1 MIPEAKLKELRER
14 IVVEDVIGQY
24 VALKSSGRQFKGLCP
39 FHAEKTPSF
48 YVHPDRRSFKCF
60 GCGEYG
66 DAIEFIQK
74 VEGTSFLETVRR
86 LADQFA
92 VPLPSEVGGARNAR
106 DANERDLD
114 LRVTECAATF
124 FRRVLVKE
132 PVGETGRAYAAK
144 RGVGAE
150 TSEIFRMGY
159 APSPEEAGWDAL
171 VKELTARGHDL
182 ERAERLGLVA
192 KSERNQNYYDRFR
205 GRLMFPVIRPGGSVL
220 GFSGRILPIHD
231 SSDDQDPTP
240 KYINSSESDLYAKNK
255 TLFGLQAA
263 SRHIKTSGRALLV
276 EGNLDVVSLHQR
288 GHGEALAPLGT
299 SFTRE
304 QCAVL
309 GRLTSVVVICFDGDR
324 AGRKA
329 TASAIE
335 QLLSGDIEPRV
346 VSLEPGEDPD
356 SVDPEVFKRRL
367 ERPTPALEWFLRRL
381 VAAGATESIESKAR
395 ALHRVAPLL
404 QKLKDPDVRGDY
416 AHLAANLLSLPISR
430 VWSAAQPQSRGWA
443 PPNDPRNAPPPS
455 RDRQPTQPQTALPRG
470 QALLTALLVDLPM
483 AAGGAVRD
491 QVLEHVDDPR
501 LSPIVERVLEAASE
515 GRHATVG
522 ELLALVEPEAEQLL
536 HRAIFQGRF
545 LEETRPNRVLQQ
557 GLTLCKVVKIESQIP
572 LIDHQTD
579 AARRD
584 GREEEVRALIQRR
597 LELRKEQAALRAT
610 LRDDDDPLP

>member
-1 MIPEAKLKELRER
+1 VIPEDKLKELRDR

-24 VALKSSGRQFKGLCP
+24 VSLKASGRQFKGLCP

-92 VPLPSEVGGARNAR
+92 IALPAAVRGAHNAR

-114 LRVTECAATF
+114 LRVTECAAAF
-124 FRRVLVKE
+124 FRRVLVGE
-132 PVGETGRAYAAK
+132 PAGDAGRAYAAV
-144 RGVGAE
+144 RGVGE
-150 TSEIFRMGY
+150 EISDVFRMGY

-171 VKELTARGHDL
+171 VKELTERGHDL

-220 GFSGRILPIHD
+220 GFSGRVLPVHD
-231 SSDDQDPTP
+231 SKDDQDPTP
-240 KYINSSESDLYAKNK
+240 KYINSSESSLYAKSK

-288 GHGEALAPLGT
+288 GHAEAVAPLGT
-299 SFTRE
+299 AFTHE

-329 TASAIE
+329 TATAIE
-335 QLLSGDIEPRV
+335 LLLNADIEPRV
-346 VSLEPGEDPD
+346 VALDAGEDPD
-356 SVDPEVFKRRL
+356 SVDPEIFERRL

-381 VAAGATESIESKAR
+381 VAAGATDSIESKAR

-404 QKLKDPDVRGDY
+404 QKLKDADVRGDY
-416 AHLAANLLSLPISR
+416 AHLAANLLRLPVSR
-430 VWSAAQPQSRGWA
+430 VWSAAQPESRGRA
-443 PPNDPRNAPPPS
+443 PRHDPRNAPPPA
-455 RDRQPTQPQTALPRG
+455 RERQSMQPQTSLPRG

-483 AAGGAVRD
+483 AAGGAARE
-491 QVLEHVDDPR
+491 QLLEYVDDPR
-501 LSPIVERVLEAASE
+501 LAPIVQGVLEAASE
-515 GRHATVG
+515 GRHVSVG

-536 HRAIFQGRF
+536 HRAVFQGRF
-545 LEETRPNRVLQQ
+545 LEESQPNRVLQQ

-572 LIDHQTD
+572 HIDQQTD

-584 GREEEVRALIQRR
+584 GREEEVRALIKHR

-610 LRDDDDPLP
+610 LRDDDDNIN